1 MSMTSFFLFKEYV
14 TSLYKNAGGIE
25 VIITTA
31 GRTTDEMVVQA
42 KQTAL
47 ELNSR
52 YVTRRKRSILTLM
65 EAEHEDCI
73 VVGKNRL
80 ELYPFGEEN
89 PFFFHPNSSMFR
101 IKRLLKGESDP
112 FINATQL
119 RAGMSIL
126 DCTLGLASDSI
137 VGSFAVGETGKVL
150 GIETNLYLECIVR
163 KGLAQWDSGIDEMNE
178 AMRRIKI
185 KQNDSLQV
193 LQELEDN
200 SFDCVYFDPMF
211 EETILESDGIRG
223 LTKFA
228 KTGGLSAELMKQAH
242 RIARKRIVLKD
253 HFRSTRFEKYKFT
266 VYRRK
271 SAKFHY
277 GVIEKT

>member
-1 MSMTSFFLFKEYV
+1 M
-14 TSLYKNAGGIE
+14 
-25 VIITTA
+25 IITTA
-31 GRTTDEMVVQA
+31 GRTTEEMVRQA

-52 YVTRRKRSILTLM
+52 YVARKKRSVLTLM
-65 EAEHEDCI
+65 EAEQEDCM

-80 ELYPFGEEN
+80 ELYPCGEEA

-101 IKRLLKGESDP
+101 IKRLLKGAKDP
-112 FINATQL
+112 FIDAAQL
-119 RAGMSIL
+119 VSGMSIL

-137 VGSFAVGETGKVL
+137 VASFAVGQTGKVV
-150 GIETNLYLECIVR
+150 GIEANPYLAFLVS
-163 KGLAQWDSGIDEMNE
+163 KGLKQWDSDIDDMNQ
-178 AMRRIKI
+178 AMRSITTL
-185 KQNDSLQV
+185 QNHSLEV
-193 LQELEDN
+193 LKGLEDN

-228 KTGGLSAELMKQAH
+228 SAEGLSTELMNQAH
-242 RIARKRIVLKD
+242 RVARKRIVLKD
-253 HFRSTRFEKYKFT
+253 HFRSTRFGQYDFA
-266 VYRRK
+266 VQRRK
-271 SAKFHY
+271 SAKFHF